1 MKSLPALP
9 VTVVAGHPL
18 ESRSSPPTTRS
29 SSPSPV
35 SKDNCMAAGLESST
49 TLSRKG
55 ELRTSTR
62 SRFEYVSGAL
72 LNVVT
77 AIDDDVTVQDSPV
90 PSKTFWES
98 LSSSRSVVPVPPLIV
113 RLTEGHEV
121 AQEPELGVVTGVLE
135 IVSLPPFP
143 SIKSSWRLSV

>member
-1 MKSLPALP
+1 
-9 VTVVAGHPL
+9 
-18 ESRSSPPTTRS
+18 
-29 SSPSPV
+29 
-35 SKDNCMAAGLESST
+35 
-49 TLSRKG
+49 
-55 ELRTSTR
+55 TSTR
-62 SRFEYVSGAL
+62 SRFEYVSGEL

-77 AIDDDVTVQDSPV
+77 AIDDEVTVQDSPV

-143 SIKSSWRLSV
+143 SIKSSWRLSVPPCRPEKPIRLLPPLSWKRIFSMLL